1 MKNSFL
7 ILILFNTLLYNIIYA
22 QFFSLKP
29 NFGYTSVQMDAI
41 NNDNQLRIDQ
51 LSAITGN
58 SLPKIKE
65 FKGNYSWGI
74 QGQYQLERNYFL
86 NIHSNYYR
94 ESIKVENDKQGE
106 IPYSFQNQHRIE
118 YFEICLGINY
128 FFDYSSWKIIT
139 TYIGAGGGFG
149 IGWTEVYLE
158 YNDGLNRV
166 NNKGDFSSNSIVGY
180 ICAGLPIKFTSILS
194 LVPEIGF
201 RYANLG
207 KMNGKLYISQN
218 FSNFPDAN
226 LEVSDN
232 NYTTEDVYDFS
243 GFYGT
248 IGIKILLLF

>member
-1 MKNSFL
+1 MSD
-7 ILILFNTLLYNIIYA
+7 
-22 QFFSLKP
+22 
-29 NFGYTSVQMDAI
+29 V
-41 NNDNQLRIDQ
+41 NNDNQLRINQ
-51 LSAITGN
+51 LSNITGN
-58 SLPKIKE
+58 SLPKLEK
-65 FKGNYSWGI
+65 FRGNYSWGI
-74 QGQYQLERNYFL
+74 QGQYQLEQNYFL
-86 NIHSNYYR
+86 VIHSNYYR

-106 IPYSFQNQHRIE
+106 IPFSFQNQHRIE

-139 TYIGAGGGFG
+139 TYFGAGVGFG
-149 IGWTEVYLE
+149 SGWTEVYLE

-166 NNKGDFSSNSIVGY
+166 NNKGDFSSDSFVGY
-180 ICAGLPIKFTSILS
+180 ICAGFQIKFTSILS

-218 FSNFPDAN
+218 FSNLPNAN
-226 LEVSDN
+226 LELSDN

-248 IGIKILLLF
+248 IGLKILLPF